1 MEFMVSATGTAGSR
15 YGVYGS
21 ASGGTFN
28 AAGYFDGDVWADS
41 YNILSDRK
49 FKTGITQLE
58 SSTSLDHLMKL
69 KPSAYEFNTP
79 AYPKMGLPKGKQ
91 LGLIA
96 DEVKQVFPE
105 LVKEAV
111 HPAEYSQDKKEVLR
125 PEEKFEGVNY
135 IGFIPVL
142 IASLQEQQ
150 KTIATL
156 QDRITK
162 LEASLAVSN
171 DVSGG
176 NMKNVSLLQNRPNPF
191 SQVTNINYS
200 IPEGAD
206 GQIRIYDAAGNMVK
220 TMRATE
226 NGQVQL
232 NAYELKAGT
241 YTYVLVVN
249 GNATASKKMVLLK

>member
-1 MEFMVSATGTAGSR
+1 MPNLLTHLAGALVSRHMADFLAHFAKETEVILPEEVFMELKDDKTGTAGNR

-49 FKTGITQLE
+49 FKTRITQLKLNFIG
-58 SSTSLDHLMKL
+58 SLKKL

-91 LGLIA
+91 LGLIP

-156 QDRITK
+156 RSYYETR
-162 LEASLAVSN
+162 SLSC
-171 DVSGG
+171 
-176 NMKNVSLLQNRPNPF
+176 RF
-191 SQVTNINYS
+191 
-200 IPEGAD
+200 
-206 GQIRIYDAAGNMVK
+206 
-220 TMRATE
+220 
-226 NGQVQL
+226 
-232 NAYELKAGT
+232 
-241 YTYVLVVN
+241 
-249 GNATASKKMVLLK
+249 

>member
-1 MEFMVSATGTAGSR
+1 MFGR
-15 YGVYGS
+15 I
-21 ASGGTFN
+21 
-28 AAGYFDGDVWADS
+28 S
-41 YNILSDRK
+41 YNIISDRK

-69 KPSAYEFNTP
+69 KPSAYEFKT
-79 AYPKMGLPKGKQ
+79 ADYPKMGLPKGKQ
-91 LGLIA
+91 MGLIA

-142 IASLQEQQ
+142 IASIQEQQ

-162 LEASLAVSN
+162 LEASLAISN
-171 DVSGG
+171 
-176 NMKNVSLLQNRPNPF
+176 NAEQREYEERF
-191 SQVTNINYS
+191 T
-200 IPEGAD
+200 
-206 GQIRIYDAAGNMVK
+206 
-220 TMRATE
+220 AT
-226 NGQVQL
+226 
-232 NAYELKAGT
+232 KST
-241 YTYVLVVN
+241 
-249 GNATASKKMVLLK
+249 